1 MIDFKKTVAKVV
13 NNRNFSPSIV
23 TALIVAAFLVANV
36 FIYVMYAYL
45 TPANMQIEKEDLS
58 ISDAAAD
65 VFERAKSEGKEI
77 TVTFCM
83 SEENIKYHPEGMRVY
98 QTAKEFEKKYPDF
111 INIRYANIFT
121 LEYDDGEG
129 KFNPAEYQKV
139 ERKTASGDVILDSE
153 GNPVVDEYKVTAT
166 SIIFECNT
174 TDGQGN
180 VVRRNIKVVTG
191 AAAFVDFYILD
202 ADNYITAYN
211 GEEYFTAMAY
221 WVISNEH
228 KTVYFTMG
236 HGELPST
243 HLYTTIVSAGYYVKE
258 LNLRKETVPADAAFV
273 VISNPKS
280 DFERAASGEYV
291 SEIQRLSEYA
301 DMGGSFYVIVDP
313 IAKRLTNLEE
323 FVAEKFGISFKT
335 NDDGERLMVKDINQ
349 GIGVDGFSGFTLVT
363 DFADAPLASAI
374 SSKISKY
381 NGEIIVS
388 DVAALS
394 CDESLGAKALLQSSP
409 SSSLEAGG
417 IASNENGP
425 FAVAAYSERENEFND
440 SAKLFFMPS
449 IYFTAN
455 DAMSSESDQYA
466 NKNFLY
472 GLFDEL
478 YDGDD
483 MPYGTK
489 CVLMQEERLVK
500 LTLGA
505 SLTYAAILMAI
516 PVALAAVGTV
526 TIIRRKNR

>member
-1 MIDFKKTVAKVV
+1 MTDFKKTVAKVV

-23 TALIVAAFLVANV
+23 TALIIAAFLVANV
-36 FIYVMYAYL
+36 FIYMMYAYMA
-45 TPANMQIEKEDLS
+45 PANMQIEKEDLS
-58 ISDAAAD
+58 ISDAAKD

-77 TVTFCM
+77 TITFCM
-83 SEENIKYHPEGMRVY
+83 SEEKIKYHAEGTRVY
-98 QTAKEFEKKYPDF
+98 QTAKAFEEKYPDF
-111 INIRYANIFT
+111 VNIRYANIFT
-121 LEYDDGEG
+121 LEYDDGVG
-129 KFNPAEYQKV
+129 RFNPAEYQKV
-139 ERKTASGDVILDSE
+139 ERKTADGEVILDKE
-153 GNPVVDEYKVTAT
+153 GKPVVDEYRINAASV
-166 SIIFECNT
+166 IFECNT
-174 TDGQGN
+174 TDAQGN

-191 AAAFVDFYILD
+191 AAPFVDFYILD
-202 ADNYITAYN
+202 SDNYITAYN

-221 WVISNEH
+221 WVINNEH

-243 HLYTTIVSAGYYVKE
+243 HFYTTIVSAGYYVKE
-258 LNLRKETVPADAAFV
+258 LNLRKEIVPDDAAFV

-280 DFERAASGEYV
+280 DFERAASGDYI
-291 SEIQRLSEYA
+291 SEIQRLSEYV
-301 DMGGSFYVIVDP
+301 DRGGNFYVIMDP
-313 IAKRLTNLEE
+313 LSRKLTNLEE
-323 FVAEKFGISFKT
+323 FISEKFGIAFKT
-335 NDDGERLMVKDINQ
+335 NGDGERLMVKDINQ

-363 DFADAPLASAI
+363 DSAI
-374 SSKISKY
+374 NSKISKY
-381 NGEIIVS
+381 NGEIIIS
-388 DVAALS
+388 DASALS
-394 CDESLGAKALLQSSP
+394 CDESRGAKVLLQSSP

-417 IASNENGP
+417 VASNESGP
-425 FAVAAYSERENEFND
+425 FAVAAYSEHENEFND

-478 YDGDD
+478 YDGGD

-516 PVALAAVGTV
+516 PVALAVLGTV